1 VAYTP
6 VQPDFATLGS
16 FGTILDV
23 AKTIVPAGRGAL
35 HGYCRDKKGQ
45 GDMVKAVA
53 CVLLVV
59 IDRGGNCSSDRSDA
73 VSFIPQA

>member
-1 VAYTP
+1 MTVVGPNCARTQVAYTP

-35 HGYCRDKKGQ
+35 HG
-45 GDMVKAVA
+45 
-53 CVLLVV
+53 
-59 IDRGGNCSSDRSDA
+59 
-73 VSFIPQA
+73 